1 MRGMKKGGLQEEY
14 IKMAYAF
21 SKKFKDDS
29 NILGITLNGGVARGT
44 GDEFSEIDLHFYVKN
59 KKSKKLPPTADITIN
74 GVWFDISIYQINKD
88 MKEKWSMNKRWDA
101 SFAQILWQK
110 NKVITKLYSKRL
122 TFEKEEKNKLM
133 NEALFKAGWCYQL
146 AEMFNERGEILN

>member
-59 KKSKKLPPTADITIN
+59 KKSKKQVWLRITDN
-74 GVWFDISIYQINKD
+74 RKKKKD
-88 MKEKWSMNKRWDA
+88 HGNSSGKKKER
-101 SFAQILWQK
+101 
-110 NKVITKLYSKRL
+110 
-122 TFEKEEKNKLM
+122 
-133 NEALFKAGWCYQL
+133 NEPKDT
-146 AEMFNERGEILN
+146 NHT